1 MKNKKNSYSVVLSL
15 LVFAVTL
22 LICVST
28 FLPRNVGNV
37 LEISEKAEQTYTVDN
52 AISQIGCSIASDGTY
67 TAFGSDPQL
76 IFKVDASIKTA
87 CVKLNAVS
95 KGDQGLAIEIY
106 TAYEDGSYSADR
118 CYLSKVLSGKDYAV
132 FNIPTGNYAFLRV
145 DINDSDVIF
154 KSIEL
159 FDEEPVSVPYKPQYS
174 TVDYLVV
181 VLVPVIFAV
190 AVFFADRKFALCEKL
205 CKNIAK
211 NKIKIL
217 TVLGVGAAALLFAA
231 LVETVIALIL
241 GGAFNLY
248 RWILI
253 SGFAEVAVVFA
264 FGYKCLKDKPEN
276 LFLPLILILGAVMLF
291 GSPTQHICWDIDSHY
306 TWAVHNSYPGTTY
319 TTVAYDCVYNAK
331 PVTFWS
337 VDRDYNEDVEYLNEA
352 ENILTGEEKSD
363 FSLAHV
369 PAGIFIAVSRF
380 FGANFA
386 VKYNLGR
393 LANLIFYSIIC
404 YFAIK
409 RIKSGKMI
417 LAVICLFPTN
427 LFLATNYSYDWWVTS
442 FTMLGTAYFVS
453 ELQEPDKPIKL
464 KDTVIMAAA
473 FALGALPKLV
483 YVILMGMTLFMR
495 KNQWSKKEKR
505 TYYTVLISVLAILF
519 LMFAVKSMTSIG
531 GSGDSRGGDVN
542 PSAQIA
548 GILANPLGYAKTLG
562 TFLLQ
567 YLSVSGMNG
576 YISNF
581 AYLGIGGSLCII
593 PITLLAF
600 TGLTDAD
607 DRLTFKIPL
616 YMKLLSIL
624 LLVGMASLIATALYI
639 DFTPVGSTAIQGC
652 QPRYIVPMLAPLM
665 LLLTGN
671 RVNLIENKTIY
682 NGGILAISS
691 LTVLAETYSLII
703 TKMI

>member
-22 LICVST
+22 LVCVSM

-37 LEISEKAEQTYTVDN
+37 YQIETEPETVYGIENVEQQVN
-52 AISQIGCSIASDGTY
+52 CELNSDGEY
-67 TAFGSDPQL
+67 KILGVDPQL
-76 IFKVDASIKTA
+76 VFTADKTEIE
-87 CVKLNAVS
+87 CIRVTIVS
-95 KGDQGLAIEIY
+95 KKEEPIPFEFY
-106 TAYEDGSYSADR
+106 TDLDGNGFSAEYTYNYSII
-118 CYLSKVLSGKDYAV
+118 SGEQSVVIDLPK
-132 FNIPTGNYAFLRV
+132 GNYHFFRL
-145 DINDSDVIF
+145 DINQDDVIF
-154 KSIEL
+154 KSIET
-159 FDEEPVSVPYKPQYS
+159 FDEQPVSVPYKPQYS

-190 AVFFADRKFALCEKL
+190 AVFFADCKFALCEKL

-231 LVETVIALIL
+231 LVEMVITLIL
-241 GGAFNLY
+241 GSSFNVY

-253 SGFAEVAVVFA
+253 SGFAELIVTFIS
-264 FGYKCLKDKPEN
+264 GYKCLKEKPEN

-291 GSPTQHICWDIDSHY
+291 GSPVKHIIWDLDSHY

-319 TTVAYDCVYNAK
+319 TTVAYDCVYTAK
-331 PVTFWS
+331 SCWLWDET
-337 VDRDYNEDVEYLNEA
+337 RDYNEDVEYLNEA
-352 ENILTGEEKSD
+352 ENILTGEEESD

-386 VKYNLGR
+386 VKYNMGR

-464 KDTVIMAAA
+464 KDTVIMAAS
-473 FALGALPKLV
+473 FAIGALPKLV

-548 GILANPLGYAKTLG
+548 GILANPLGYAKTLS

-567 YLSVSGMNG
+567 YLSVSEMNG
-576 YISNF
+576 YISHF

-624 LLVGMASLIATALYI
+624 LLVGMTALIATALYI